1 MQEGNVSE
9 LNNPRGRRGSG
20 SDWRT
25 GEHIPEGTVDSPG
38 RPATPELPDLLTY
51 AKKKEK
57 EEKREGKEK
66 KDEKFKVF
74 VILLCRSNKTCS

>member
-1 MQEGNVSE
+1 MQEGNINE

-25 GEHIPEGTVDSPG
+25 GDHIPEGTG
-38 RPATPELPDLLTY
+38 TAPAGQPTRSYQTCLLRQ
-51 AKKKEK
+51 KKKEK